1 MGNQIETEKDEEL
14 LTYKECTYSEWRRW
28 IKHNIRNSEADL
40 YHLMKTI
47 FEKMESMNKPKIFRD
62 TFQKSTKFTTK
73 ILTDTHDIAAL
84 AYFYQKTYKYFSE
97 QTVEEYSSFQDVFK
111 NVIYNFEK
119 ETLEKTFFYR
129 DYIFANLEK
138 SNEKNLKFYSEKVR
152 IVLSNL
158 GQLNVKDLIKRNN
171 STPKVYF
178 CFSYF
183 FFFILFHLF
192 IFFIFEILKK
202 LSLV

>member
-14 LTYKECTYSEWRRW
+14 LTNKECTYSEWRKW

-40 YHLMKTI
+40 YNLMKCLL
-47 FEKMESMNKPKIFRD
+47 EKMEDMNKPNIFRD
-62 TFQKSTKFTTK
+62 TFQKSTIFITK
-73 ILTDTHDIAAL
+73 ILNDTHDLAAL

-97 QTVEEYSSFQDVFK
+97 TTLKEFSSFQDVFK

-138 SNEKNLKFYSEKVR
+138 SNDKNIEFLSEKVR

-158 GQLNVKDLIKRNN
+158 GQLNFEDLLKRNN

-178 CFSYF
+178 
-183 FFFILFHLF
+183 
-192 IFFIFEILKK
+192 
-202 LSLV
+202 